1 MPDFVIYD
9 ESDALRT
16 GPRSAVAQGDQY
28 LYFLDK
34 GSVTVSLV
42 VETTSDAASKHRIGK
57 VGPGAVLSLRSFM
70 MSGGTPGSFSP
81 LPTMAVA
88 DTECQLLRLRA
99 DKYASLE
106 KADPAL
112 ACKLIRLLSP
122 KHAWLRP
129 NRLQARPVLDAISS
143 RRSPVRHRRQTSRM
157 LPRSCPE
164 SMRFP
169 IFNGLVRQ

>member
-70 MSGGTPGSFSP
+70 MSGGTPGSHSP

-99 DKYASLE
+99 DRYASIE

-112 ACKLIRLLSP
+112 ACRLIRLL
-122 KHAWLRP
+122 LQVT
-129 NRLQARPVLDAISS
+129 QARLAEAEQIASSS
-143 RRSPVRHRRQTSRM
+143 RSRRNLVEKIPRQTSPSDIATYAPPK
-157 LPRSCPE
+157 LP
-164 SMRFP
+164 
-169 IFNGLVRQ
+169 